1 MNLNSRGNAILLCAL
16 LLLPI
21 AFSVQAEGQP
31 TAPSITT
38 DWTDDGTSGVR
49 HAYTKRKFQTSHD
62 ARNKAHERAFID
74 NGPVCD
80 TSRVTVCT

>member
-38 DWTDDGTSGVR
+38 NWTDDGTSGIR
-49 HAYTKRKFQTSHD
+49 HAYTLTFADQEAYQVSVSLDHRRDGVALAYEALIT
-62 ARNKAHERAFID
+62 
-74 NGPVCD
+74 
-80 TSRVTVCT
+80 